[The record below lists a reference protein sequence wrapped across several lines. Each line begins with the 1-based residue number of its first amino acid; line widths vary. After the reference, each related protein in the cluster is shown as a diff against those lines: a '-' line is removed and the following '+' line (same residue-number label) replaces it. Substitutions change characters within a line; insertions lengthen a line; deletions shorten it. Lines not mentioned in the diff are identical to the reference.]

1 MAWIEKTTQNK
12 AQKTKM
18 TKGQTIRKGT
28 NRQFKE
34 TNGQFENQRINIVKV
49 KDKWSDQN
57 LGHLKKRSIVV
68 KKVEW

>member
-28 NRQFKE
+28 NRQFQE

-57 LGHLKKRSIVV
+57 LGHFKKRSIVV
-68 KKVEW
+68 KKGEW